1 MNKSIFFNFILFVWG
16 NFLNAQSN
24 YEYDGQILGQTNIG
38 FGKESTKFLGTR
50 YLPEFTF
57 NKKIDSL
64 SSFAIETS
72 VNLSLSKTNIPG
84 HSSDTN
90 SNLSPYRIWLRYLKK
105 NWELRLGLQ
114 KIDFGS
120 AQLLRPIQWFNQ
132 IDPRDPLG
140 LTNGVYGLLIRHYFK
155 NNSNLWLWGLYGNE
169 KQRGLDALT
178 TLNDSPEF
186 GGRFQTFIPKGEAAL
201 SYHYRKAGANNIPF
215 FENYSSPEHR
225 IGFDSKIDIGFGMWT
240 ELTYVHRTK
249 NIGILTNQ
257 LLLNFG
263 VDYTFRIGNGL
274 TVSKEYLFS
283 DSTDSM
289 TNESLRRGFSA
300 LSFNYPLG
308 LSSSLSGLIYQQ
320 WNNNTQTLM
329 LNYQQQFNNLSGYII
344 LYYNPKAVE
353 GIQQNDIFQSF
364 SGPGIQL
371 LIVFNH

>member
-1 MNKSIFFNFILFVWG
+1 MNKCILFNIILFICI

-24 YEYDGQILGQTNIG
+24 YEFDGQILGQTNVG

-50 YLPEFTF
+50 YLPEFSF

-72 VNLSLSKTNIPG
+72 VNLSLSKTKIPG
-84 HSSDTN
+84 HSPDVN
-90 SNLSPYRIWLRYLKK
+90 PNLSPYRIWLRYLKK

-201 SYHYRKAGANNIPF
+201 SYHYREAGANNIPF

>member
-1 MNKSIFFNFILFVWG
+1 M
-16 NFLNAQSN
+16 NAQSN
-24 YEYDGQILGQTNIG
+24 YEFDGQILGQTNIG
-38 FGKESTKFLGTR
+38 FGKESTRFLGTR

-57 NKKIDSL
+57 NKEIDSL

-72 VNLSLSKTNIPG
+72 VNISLSKTNIPG
-84 HSSDTN
+84 HSSDIN
-90 SNLSPYRIWLRYLKK
+90 SNFSPYRIWLRYLKK

-132 IDPRDPLG
+132 IDPRDPVG

-155 NNSNLWLWGLYGNE
+155 NNSNLWLWGLYGNK

-201 SYHYRKAGANNIPF
+201 SYHYREAGANNIPF

-225 IGFDSKIDIGFGMWT
+225 IGFDSKIDIEFGMWT

-257 LLLNFG
+257 FLLNFG

-289 TNESLRRGFSA
+289 TNESLRRGLSA

-308 LSSSLSGLIYQQ
+308 LSSSITGLIYQQ

-344 LYYNPKAVE
+344 LYYNPKTVE

>member
-38 FGKESTKFLGTR
+38 FGKESTKFIGTR

-72 VNLSLSKTNIPG
+72 VNLSLSKTNVPG

>member
-1 MNKSIFFNFILFVWG
+1 MNKSIFFNFILFVWV

-50 YLPEFTF
+50 YLPEFSF

-72 VNLSLSKTNIPG
+72 VNLSLSKTYIPG

-225 IGFDSKIDIGFGMWT
+225 IGFDSKIDIGFGMWS

-283 DSTDSM
+283 DSTDSV

>member
-1 MNKSIFFNFILFVWG
+1 MNKCILYNIIIFVCINL
-16 NFLNAQSN
+16 LNAQSN
-24 YEYDGQILGQTNIG
+24 YEFDGQILGQTNVG

-57 NKKIDSL
+57 NKEIDSL

-72 VNLSLSKTNIPG
+72 VNISLSKTNIPDN
-84 HSSDTN
+84 SSDIN
-90 SNLSPYRIWLRYLKK
+90 SNFSPYRIWLRYLKK

-132 IDPRDPLG
+132 IDPRDPVG
-140 LTNGVYGLLIRHYFK
+140 LTNGVYGLLVRHYFK

-201 SYHYRKAGANNIPF
+201 SYHYREAGANNIPF

-240 ELTYVHRTK
+240 ELTYVHRAK

-257 LLLNFG
+257 LLLNLG

-300 LSFNYPLG
+300 LNFNYPLG

-329 LNYQQQFNNLSGYII
+329 LNYQQQFNSLSGYII
-344 LYYNPKAVE
+344 LYYNPKTVE

-364 SGPGIQL
+364 SGPGVQL

>member
-1 MNKSIFFNFILFVWG
+1 MNKCILYNIIIFVCINL
-16 NFLNAQSN
+16 LNAQSN
-24 YEYDGQILGQTNIG
+24 YEFDGQILGQTNVG

-57 NKKIDSL
+57 NKEIDSL

-72 VNLSLSKTNIPG
+72 VNISLSKTNIPDN
-84 HSSDTN
+84 SSDIN
-90 SNLSPYRIWLRYLKK
+90 SNFSPYRIWLRYLKK

-132 IDPRDPLG
+132 IDPRDPVG
-140 LTNGVYGLLIRHYFK
+140 LTNGVYGLLVRHYFK

-201 SYHYRKAGANNIPF
+201 SYHYREAGANNIPF

-240 ELTYVHRTK
+240 ELTYVHRAK

-257 LLLNFG
+257 LLLNLG

-283 DSTDSM
+283 NSTDSM

-300 LSFNYPLG
+300 LNFNYPLG

-329 LNYQQQFNNLSGYII
+329 LNYQQQFNSLSGYII
-344 LYYNPKAVE
+344 LYYNPKTVE

-364 SGPGIQL
+364 SGPGVQL

>member
-1 MNKSIFFNFILFVWG
+1 MNKSIFFNFILFVWV

-24 YEYDGQILGQTNIG
+24 YEYDGQILGQTSIG

-50 YLPEFTF
+50 YLPEFSF

-72 VNLSLSKTNIPG
+72 VNLSLSKRYIPG

>member
-1 MNKSIFFNFILFVWG
+1 M
-16 NFLNAQSN
+16 NAQSN
-24 YEYDGQILGQTNIG
+24 SEFDGQILGQANIG
-38 FGKESTKFLGTR
+38 FGKESTKFLGIR

-57 NKKIDSL
+57 YKKIDSL

-72 VNLSLSKTNIPG
+72 VNLSLSKTNTQG
-84 HSSDTN
+84 HSSDAN

-201 SYHYRKAGANNIPF
+201 SYHYREAGANNIAF

-240 ELTYVHRTK
+240 ELTFVHRTK
-249 NIGILTNQ
+249 NVGILTNQ

-329 LNYQQQFNNLSGYII
+329 LNYQQQFNSLSGYII
-344 LYYNPKAVE
+344 LYYNPKTVE

>member
-1 MNKSIFFNFILFVWG
+1 M
-16 NFLNAQSN
+16 NAQSN
-24 YEYDGQILGQTNIG
+24 SEFDGQILGQANIG

-57 NKKIDSL
+57 YKKIDSL

-72 VNLSLSKTNIPG
+72 VNLSLSKTNTQG
-84 HSSDTN
+84 HSSDAN

-132 IDPRDPLG
+132 IDPRDPVG

-201 SYHYRKAGANNIPF
+201 SYHYREAGANNIPF
-215 FENYSSPEHR
+215 FENYYSSPEHR

-257 LLLNFG
+257 LLLNLG

-344 LYYNPKAVE
+344 LYYNPKTVE

-364 SGPGIQL
+364 SGPGIQF

>member
-1 MNKSIFFNFILFVWG
+1 MNKCILFNIILFVCI

-24 YEYDGQILGQTNIG
+24 YEFDGQILGQTNVG

-50 YLPEFTF
+50 YLPEFSF

-84 HSSDTN
+84 HSSDVN
-90 SNLSPYRIWLRYLKK
+90 SNFSPYRIWLRYLKK

-201 SYHYRKAGANNIPF
+201 SYHYREAGANNIPF

-300 LSFNYPLG
+300 LSFTYPLG

-344 LYYNPKAVE
+344 LYYNPKTVE

>member
-1 MNKSIFFNFILFVWG
+1 MNKCILYNIIIFVCINL
-16 NFLNAQSN
+16 LNAQSN
-24 YEYDGQILGQTNIG
+24 YEFDGQILGQTNVG

-57 NKKIDSL
+57 NKEIDSL

-72 VNLSLSKTNIPG
+72 VNISLSKTNIPDN
-84 HSSDTN
+84 SSDIN
-90 SNLSPYRIWLRYLKK
+90 SNFSPYRIWLRYLKK

-132 IDPRDPLG
+132 IDPRDPVG
-140 LTNGVYGLLIRHYFK
+140 LTNGVYGLLVRHYFK

-201 SYHYRKAGANNIPF
+201 SYHYREAGANNIPF

-240 ELTYVHRTK
+240 ELTYVHRAK

-257 LLLNFG
+257 LLLNLG

-283 DSTDSM
+283 NSTDSM

-300 LSFNYPLG
+300 LNFNYPLG

-320 WNNNTQTLM
+320 WKNNTQTLM
-329 LNYQQQFNNLSGYII
+329 LNYQQQFNSLSGYII
-344 LYYNPKAVE
+344 LYYNPKTVE

-364 SGPGIQL
+364 SGPGVQL

>member
-1 MNKSIFFNFILFVWG
+1 MNKSIFFNFILFVWV

-84 HSSDTN
+84 HSLNTN

-257 LLLNFG
+257 LLINFG

>member
-1 MNKSIFFNFILFVWG
+1 MNKCILFNIIVFVCID
-16 NFLNAQSN
+16 FLNAQSN
-24 YEYDGQILGQTNIG
+24 YEFDGQILGQTNVG

-50 YLPEFTF
+50 YLPEFSF

-64 SSFAIETS
+64 SSFSIETS

-84 HSSDTN
+84 HSSDVN

-201 SYHYRKAGANNIPF
+201 SYHYREAGANNIPF

-263 VDYTFRIGNGL
+263 IDYTFRIGNGL

-283 DSTDSM
+283 DSTDSV
-289 TNESLRRGFSA
+289 TNEWLRRGFSA

-308 LSSSLSGLIYQQ
+308 LSSSLTGLIYQQ

-344 LYYNPKAVE
+344 LYYNPKTVE